1 MARKT
6 VTIIKRQGHR
16 EKYDEHK
23 VYGSVYAACLAAGES
38 EATAEKISATV
49 AKKISH
55 SITDWKVTNSD
66 QIFRQV
72 IVELRHRAPRAV
84 GLYELLGDLN
94 KQGG

>member
-49 AKKISH
+49 AKKLSH

-72 IVELRHRAPRAV
+72 IVELGKLSPKAV
-84 GLYELLGDLN
+84 FLYEMHRDLS
-94 KQGG
+94 